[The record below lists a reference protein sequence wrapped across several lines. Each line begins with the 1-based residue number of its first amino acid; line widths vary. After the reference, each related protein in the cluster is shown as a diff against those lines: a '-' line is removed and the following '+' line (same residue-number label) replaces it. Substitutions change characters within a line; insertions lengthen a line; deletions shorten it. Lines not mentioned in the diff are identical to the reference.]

1 MRAIITALLLSFLP
15 ASRATAD
22 AAGPLEVAAQRAIAR
37 QEQTA
42 RAVHPQRQRPFVNR
56 AAFIPPKRDIIPPG
70 GGAVLSTLSQGPTG
84 SGPDSRQV
92 VFTNLERR
100 PWFTRTSER

>member
-56 AAFIPPKRDIIPPG
+56 DAFIPPKRDIVPPG

-84 SGPDSRQV
+84 SGPD
-92 VFTNLERR
+92 
-100 PWFTRTSER
+100 PGK